1 MHLGAAF
8 HEKGKR
14 VLVVDADGQNTL
26 VHWASASADGDTG
39 IPFPVVNLSEAG
51 GQIHREIKKFV
62 NDYDVIVVDCP
73 PSITEKVS
81 GVVLLAATV
90 AVIPTSSSPADY
102 WSSVGLVKLIQ
113 QAQVMNEDLRAVFLL
128 NKTEEK
134 RMLTRELKRA
144 LEELGFPLLRTQI
157 PTREAYKQAMA
168 LGQTVLQMNDRG
180 ARLAA
185 VEARPDTTSS
195 EKRTALDRLNAIDGL
210 VQDKPKTREVAG
222 RSSQPALVTG
232 LEPAVERIL
241 DDAPGLENE
250 SVEYRAWRI
259 AQGYRPGQIIELPL
273 KDIKPSPFNPRHFY
287 LKASIA
293 ELAVNL
299 AKQGQQ
305 QAIHVIPDYAAPGSY
320 YVSDGGRR
328 VRALKEANKE
338 VVKAIV
344 VDLPIG
350 IQSYKL
356 GYDLNV
362 QRDSQTVFDNAV
374 EMVARPDRFGSNMAY
389 QVGRYHGARGTEATL
404 RLINRIVADDLS
416 TRQVADI
423 VKGRASAQESPKP
436 AGRQRYAQR
445 LEIKLDGVAVGDL
458 KSYGDDRLEL
468 RLKGLTKDRRDA
480 ILQQIE
486 QILKTK

>member
-1 MHLGAAF
+1 MKPSQFA
-8 HEKGKR
+8 KGF
-14 VLVVDADGQNTL
+14 Q
-26 VHWASASADGDTG
+26 
-39 IPFPVVNLSEAG
+39 
-51 GQIHREIKKFV
+51 
-62 NDYDVIVVDCP
+62 
-73 PSITEKVS
+73 
-81 GVVLLAATV
+81 
-90 AVIPTSSSPADY
+90 
-102 WSSVGLVKLIQ
+102 
-113 QAQVMNEDLRAVFLL
+113 
-128 NKTEEK
+128 
-134 RMLTRELKRA
+134 
-144 LEELGFPLLRTQI
+144 
-157 PTREAYKQAMA
+157 
-168 LGQTVLQMNDRG
+168 
-180 ARLAA
+180 
-185 VEARPDTTSS
+185 ARPDTTSS

-210 VQDKPKTREVAG
+210 VQDKPKTQEVVG
-222 RSSQPALVTG
+222 RASQPAL
-232 LEPAVERIL
+232 EPSAEPVVE
-241 DDAPGLENE
+241 ATPGSENE
-250 SVEYRAWRI
+250 SPEYHAWRI

-305 QAIHVIPDYAAPGSY
+305 QAIHVIPDYATPGSY

-374 EMVARPDRFGSNMAY
+374 VWKRFIDEKHFQSQRELADHLGLDESTVAVALSIGKLPESVMHEMVARPDRFGSNMAY
-389 QVGRYHGARGTEATL
+389 QVGRYHGARGTDATL

-423 VKGRASAQESPKP
+423 VKGRASAQETPKP

-468 RLKGLTKDRRDA
+468 RLKGLAKDRRDA

>member
-1 MHLGAAF
+1 MKPSQFA
-8 HEKGKR
+8 KGF
-14 VLVVDADGQNTL
+14 Q
-26 VHWASASADGDTG
+26 
-39 IPFPVVNLSEAG
+39 
-51 GQIHREIKKFV
+51 
-62 NDYDVIVVDCP
+62 
-73 PSITEKVS
+73 
-81 GVVLLAATV
+81 
-90 AVIPTSSSPADY
+90 
-102 WSSVGLVKLIQ
+102 
-113 QAQVMNEDLRAVFLL
+113 
-128 NKTEEK
+128 
-134 RMLTRELKRA
+134 
-144 LEELGFPLLRTQI
+144 
-157 PTREAYKQAMA
+157 
-168 LGQTVLQMNDRG
+168 
-180 ARLAA
+180 
-185 VEARPDTTSS
+185 ARPDTTSS

-210 VQDKPKTREVAG
+210 VQDKPKARDVAG
-222 RSSQPALVTG
+222 RASQPPF
-232 LEPAVERIL
+232 EPVVEPVL
-241 DDAPGLENE
+241 DSAPGAENE
-250 SVEYRAWRI
+250 SAEYRAWRI
-259 AQGYRPGQIIELPL
+259 EHGYRPGQIIDLPL

-287 LKASIA
+287 LKTSIA

-305 QAIHVIPDYAAPGSY
+305 QAIHVIPDYTAPGSY

-374 EMVARPDRFGSNMAY
+374 VWKRFIDEKHFQSQRELADHLGLDESTVAVALSIGKLPESVMQEMVARPDRFGSNMAY
-389 QVGRYHGARGTEATL
+389 QVGRYHGARGTDATL

-423 VKGRASAQESPKP
+423 VKGRANAQESAKP

-468 RLKGLTKDRRDA
+468 RLKGLTKDRRDS

>member
-1 MHLGAAF
+1 MKPSQFA
-8 HEKGKR
+8 KGF
-14 VLVVDADGQNTL
+14 Q
-26 VHWASASADGDTG
+26 
-39 IPFPVVNLSEAG
+39 
-51 GQIHREIKKFV
+51 
-62 NDYDVIVVDCP
+62 
-73 PSITEKVS
+73 
-81 GVVLLAATV
+81 
-90 AVIPTSSSPADY
+90 
-102 WSSVGLVKLIQ
+102 
-113 QAQVMNEDLRAVFLL
+113 
-128 NKTEEK
+128 
-134 RMLTRELKRA
+134 
-144 LEELGFPLLRTQI
+144 
-157 PTREAYKQAMA
+157 
-168 LGQTVLQMNDRG
+168 
-180 ARLAA
+180 
-185 VEARPDTTSS
+185 ARPDTTSS

-222 RSSQPALVTG
+222 RSSQPALATG
-232 LEPAVERIL
+232 FESAVEPVL
-241 DDAPGLENE
+241 DDAPSLENE
-250 SVEYRAWRI
+250 SAEYHAWRV
-259 AQGYRPGQIIELPL
+259 AHGYRPGQIIELPL

-338 VVKAIV
+338 VVKAVV

-374 EMVARPDRFGSNMAY
+374 VWKRFIDEQHFQSQRELADHLGLDESTVAVALSIGKLPELVMQEMVARPDRFGSNMAY

-468 RLKGLTKDRRDA
+468 RLKGLTKDRRDT

>member
-1 MHLGAAF
+1 MKPSQFA
-8 HEKGKR
+8 KGF
-14 VLVVDADGQNTL
+14 Q
-26 VHWASASADGDTG
+26 
-39 IPFPVVNLSEAG
+39 
-51 GQIHREIKKFV
+51 
-62 NDYDVIVVDCP
+62 
-73 PSITEKVS
+73 
-81 GVVLLAATV
+81 
-90 AVIPTSSSPADY
+90 
-102 WSSVGLVKLIQ
+102 
-113 QAQVMNEDLRAVFLL
+113 
-128 NKTEEK
+128 
-134 RMLTRELKRA
+134 
-144 LEELGFPLLRTQI
+144 
-157 PTREAYKQAMA
+157 
-168 LGQTVLQMNDRG
+168 
-180 ARLAA
+180 
-185 VEARPDTTSS
+185 ARPDTTSS

-232 LEPAVERIL
+232 LEPAVEPIL
-241 DDAPGLENE
+241 DDAVGLENE

-374 EMVARPDRFGSNMAY
+374 VWKRFIDEKHFQSQRELADHLGLDESTVAVALAIGKLPEPVMQEMVARTDRFGSNMAY
-389 QVGRYHGARGTEATL
+389 QVGRYHGARGTDATL